1 MEPGDYRKELED
13 YARGD
18 GRDYRKDVGN
28 YGKTP
33 DAGAVLYKAVTGAR
47 DAAPAA
53 RDLPRAV
60 KEVLRPLPENKP
72 NGDAR
77 QVAADRDGPRGGA
90 KPARAEQNG
99 KKRESARPARRPG
112 VSPAPQSVKPVS
124 KGCSRGCLIIV
135 IFIIIKI
142 LIEVLSAD

>member
-47 DAAPAA
+47 DAVPAA
-53 RDLPRAV
+53 RD
-60 KEVLRPLPENKP
+60 
-72 NGDAR
+72 
-77 QVAADRDGPRGGA
+77 
-90 KPARAEQNG
+90 
-99 KKRESARPARRPG
+99 SRRMPSSIN
-112 VSPAPQSVKPVS
+112 VPI
-124 KGCSRGCLIIV
+124 R
-135 IFIIIKI
+135 
-142 LIEVLSAD
+142 LS